1 MADLNRGNRPL
12 SPHLQIYRP
21 QLTAVL
27 SIFHRMTGVGLTL
40 GAVLVVWWLMAA
52 ATSPG
57 YFAVVDGL
65 LTSWLGYLV
74 LLGMTWA
81 LAYHMLNG
89 IRHLVWDTGRGLGL
103 SVARTSGWL
112 VALAS
117 VALTLAAFA
126 GGYAAAGG

>member
-1 MADLNRGNRPL
+1 MTDVNRGNRPL

-21 QLTAVL
+21 QLTSVL
-27 SIFHRMTGVGLTL
+27 SIFHRMTGVGLAL

-81 LAYHMLNG
+81 LAFHLLNG
-89 IRHLVWDTGRGLGL
+89 IRHLFWDMGYGFEMETVNR
-103 SVARTSGWL
+103 SGIAVMIGSAVLTVLLWL
-112 VALAS
+112 VA
-117 VALTLAAFA
+117 
-126 GGYAAAGG
+126 

>member
-1 MADLNRGNRPL
+1 MTDENRSNRPL

-21 QLTAVL
+21 QLTSVL
-27 SIFHRMTGVGLTL
+27 SIFHRMTGVGLAL

-65 LTSWLGYLV
+65 LTSWFGYLV

-81 LAYHMLNG
+81 LSYHLLNG
-89 IRHLVWDTGRGLGL
+89 IRHLVWDLGYGFEIET
-103 SVARTSGWL
+103 VERSGIAVVIGSGVLTALLWL
-112 VALAS
+112 VA
-117 VALTLAAFA
+117 
-126 GGYAAAGG
+126 